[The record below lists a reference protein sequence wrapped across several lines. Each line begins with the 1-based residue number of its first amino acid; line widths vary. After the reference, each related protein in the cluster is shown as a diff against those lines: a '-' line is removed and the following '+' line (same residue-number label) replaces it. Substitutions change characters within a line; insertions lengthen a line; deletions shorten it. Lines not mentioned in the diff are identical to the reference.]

1 MKKHKLTL
9 LIITMLVFL
18 LCSCSQN
25 SPVLPSDMALSG
37 TWEDLFKGLWTGL
50 SDNYVFWDLDD
61 ANGEWDKVYEEFIP
75 KFRELGNINTSDRE
89 ATKKG
94 TILLFDSV
102 KNLSDGHFTMDAFGS
117 SFSPSDYRILKKEH
131 PELSDQKVLE
141 IIYDYYEKFVG
152 KYRLPDDMLYE
163 DSKSIMENTFSIP
176 LTTTLKKTDDFIDN
190 YGDLYFNWRE
200 SSEEG
205 EPMTCNALNPKIQL
219 RTPPYGEAIMLY
231 SSSHE
236 FGSVTTY
243 DGEILDFTSADAY
256 DDLEGSFPGEAI
268 YSYGPYYPVSDLSWK
283 DEDEDKKQNLDSLF
297 SDWTLCLVLS
307 VNPEYDQT
315 DKSFRKGVNL
325 KMLALCGITKE
336 TDGSAMVDY
345 TANTVYFIS
354 SGFNFL
360 PLKDQAEMN
369 QFLMDFHKFKMNE
382 NAAGMILD
390 MRGNSGG
397 YNADREILFGDMFR
411 EPHLIGYQKNKTG
424 AGRLDLTQ
432 EFPLYIYPEAD
443 FFGNE
448 FSDIASK
455 PVVVI
460 TNTATASNGEITVL
474 MVNSLPNGGQ
484 TGGVTMGANG
494 TLAGDIL
501 THNSGTFSVG
511 NYITSVYTPYG
522 NIRDTNH
529 VSYEGKG
536 LTPDEGYEENFN
548 FDAFFFEGKDSRLG
562 KAFEWIKDHR

>member
-75 KFRELGNINTSDRE
+75 KFRELGSINTSDRE

-131 PELSDQKVLE
+131 PELSDQEVLE
-141 IIYDYYEKFVG
+141 KIYDYYETFDL
-152 KYRLPDDMLYE
+152 LPADMFYE

-176 LTTTLKKTDDFIDN
+176 LTTTLVKTEEFIDK
-190 YGDLYFNWRE
+190 YGSLYFNW
-200 SSEEG
+200 G
-205 EPMTCNALNPKIQL
+205 EFGETMTCNALNPKIQL

-243 DGEILDFTSADAY
+243 DGRILDFTSADAY

-268 YSYGPYYPVSDLSWK
+268 NSYGPYYPISDLSW
-283 DEDEDKKQNLDSLF
+283 EDKEQNLDSLF

-315 DKSFRKGVNL
+315 DKVFRKGVNL
-325 KMLALCGITKE
+325 KMLALSGITKE

-354 SGFNFL
+354 SGFNFY
-360 PLKDQAEMN
+360 PLKDQAEMY

-390 MRGNSGG
+390 MRGNRGG

-484 TGGVTMGANG
+484 TGGVTIGANG

-501 THNSGTFSVG
+501 TLNSGTFSVG

-536 LTPDEGYEENFN
+536 LTPDKGYEENFN
-548 FDAFFFEGKDSRLG
+548 FDDFFEGTDSRLG

>member
-25 SPVLPSDMALSG
+25 SPVLPSDMAMSG

-75 KFRELGNINTSDRE
+75 KFRELGSINTSDRE

-94 TILLFDSV
+94 AILLFDSV

-141 IIYDYYEKFVG
+141 IIYDYYEKFDW
-152 KYRLPDDMLYE
+152 LPDDMLYE

-176 LTTTLKKTDDFIDN
+176 LTTTLEKTAAFIN
-190 YGDLYFNWRE
+190 KYGSLYFNWRE
-200 SSEEG
+200 SSG
-205 EPMTCNALNPKIQL
+205 GTMTCNALNPKIQL

-243 DGEILDFTSADAY
+243 DGEILDFTSTEAFDNY
-256 DDLEGSFPGEAI
+256 EVSFPGEAI
-268 YSYGPYYPVSDLSWK
+268 GPYYPVSDLSW
-283 DEDEDKKQNLDSLF
+283 EDKEQNLDSLF

-315 DKSFRKGVNL
+315 DNVYRKGVNL
-325 KMLALCGITKE
+325 KMLALSGITKE

-360 PLKDQAEMN
+360 PLKDQAEMK

-484 TGGVTMGANG
+484 TGGVTIGANG
-494 TLAGDIL
+494 TLDGNIL
-501 THNSGTFSVG
+501 TYNSGKFSVG

-536 LTPDEGYEENFN
+536 LTPDKGYEEDFN
-548 FDAFFFEGKDSRLG
+548 LDAFFDGKDPRLS
-562 KAFEWIKDHR
+562 KAFEWIKDHT

>member
-1 MKKHKLTL
+1 MKKHKLSL

-75 KFRELGNINTSDRE
+75 KFRELGSINTSNR
-89 ATKKG
+89 KKG

-102 KNLSDGHFTMDAFGS
+102 KNLSDGHFTMNAFGS
-117 SFSPSDYRILKKEH
+117 SFSPSEYRILKKEH

-141 IIYDYYEKFVG
+141 ILYDYYEKFDW
-152 KYRLPDDMLYE
+152 LPADMLYE

-205 EPMTCNALNPKIQL
+205 EPMTCNALNPKIQR

-243 DGEILDFTSADAY
+243 DGSIQDCTSDYAFDNPPA
-256 DDLEGSFPGEAI
+256 GSFQ
-268 YSYGPYYPVSDLSWK
+268 GPYYPVSDLSL
-283 DEDEDKKQNLDSLF
+283 EDTEQYWEGKEQKLDSLF

-325 KMLALCGITKE
+325 KMLALSGITKEE

-354 SGFNFL
+354 SGFNFF
-360 PLKDQAEMN
+360 PLKDQAEMY

-390 MRGNSGG
+390 MRGNRGG

-448 FSDIASK
+448 FSNIASK

-460 TNTATASNGEITVL
+460 TNTATFSNGEITVL

-501 THNSGTFSVG
+501 TLNSGTFSVG

-536 LTPDEGYEENFN
+536 LTPDKGYEENFN
-548 FDAFFFEGKDSRLG
+548 FDAFFAGTDSRLG
-562 KAFEWIKDHR
+562 KAFEWIKDHS

>member
-1 MKKHKLTL
+1 MKNHKLTL

-75 KFRELGNINTSDRE
+75 KFRELGSIDTSDRE

-102 KNLSDGHFTMDAFGS
+102 KNLSDGHFTMNAFGS

-131 PELSDQKVLE
+131 PELSDQEVLE
-141 IIYDYYEKFVG
+141 KIYDYYETFDL
-152 KYRLPDDMLYE
+152 LPADMLYE
-163 DSKSIMENTFSIP
+163 DSKSIMEYTFSIP
-176 LTTTLKKTDDFIDN
+176 LTTTLTTDLVKTEAFIN
-190 YGDLYFNWRE
+190 KYGNLYFNWSGE
-200 SSEEG
+200 SG
-205 EPMTCNALNPKIQL
+205 GTMTCNAVNPNIQR

-243 DGEILDFTSADAY
+243 DGRFLDCTSDDAF
-256 DDLEGSFPGEAI
+256 DNPPAGSFQ
-268 YSYGPYYPVSDLSWK
+268 GPYYPVSDLSL
-283 DEDEDKKQNLDSLF
+283 EDTEQYWEGKEQKLDSLF

-325 KMLALCGITKE
+325 KMLALSGITKE

-354 SGFNFL
+354 SGFNFF
-360 PLKDQAEMN
+360 PLKDQAEMY

-460 TNTATASNGEITVL
+460 TNTATVSNGEITVL

-494 TLAGDIL
+494 TLNGDIL
-501 THNSGTFSVG
+501 SLNSGTFSVG

-536 LTPDEGYEENFN
+536 LTPDKGYEENFN
-548 FDAFFFEGKDSRLG
+548 KVDFFAGTDSRLG

>member
-25 SPVLPSDMALSG
+25 SPVLPSDMAQSG

-75 KFRELGNINTSDRE
+75 KFRELGNIDTSDRE

-131 PELSDQKVLE
+131 PELSDQEVLE
-141 IIYDYYEKFVG
+141 KIYDYYEKFDL
-152 KYRLPDDMLYE
+152 LPADMVYE

-176 LTTTLKKTDDFIDN
+176 LTTTLEKTAAFIN
-190 YGDLYFNWRE
+190 KYGSLYFNWRE

-205 EPMTCNALNPKIQL
+205 GPMTCNALNPNIQL

-231 SSSHE
+231 SSSHKY
-236 FGSVTTY
+236 GSVTTY
-243 DGEILDFTSADAY
+243 DGKILDFTSTEAFDNY
-256 DDLEGSFPGEAI
+256 EVSFPGEAI
-268 YSYGPYYPVSDLSWK
+268 GPYYPVSDLSW
-283 DEDEDKKQNLDSLF
+283 EDKEQKLDNIF

-307 VNPEYDQT
+307 ATPEYDQT
-315 DKSFRKGVNL
+315 DKVFRKGVNL
-325 KMLALCGITKE
+325 KMLALSGITKE

-360 PLKDQAEMN
+360 PLKDQAEMK

-494 TLAGDIL
+494 TLDGNIL
-501 THNSGTFSVG
+501 TYNSGKFSVG

-536 LTPDEGYEENFN
+536 LTPDKGYEEDFN
-548 FDAFFFEGKDSRLG
+548 LDAFRAGTDSRLG

>member
-25 SPVLPSDMALSG
+25 SPVLPSDMAQSG

-75 KFRELGNINTSDRE
+75 KFRELGSIDTSDRE

-102 KNLSDGHFTMDAFGS
+102 KNLSDGHFRMDAFGS

-131 PELSDQKVLE
+131 PELSDQEVLE

-152 KYRLPDDMLYE
+152 KNRLPDDMLNE

-176 LTTTLKKTDDFIDN
+176 LTTTLEKTAAFIN
-190 YGDLYFNWRE
+190 KYGSLYFNWRE
-200 SSEEG
+200 SSG
-205 EPMTCNALNPKIQL
+205 GTMTCNALNPKIQL

-231 SSSHE
+231 SSSHKY
-236 FGSVTTY
+236 GSVTTY
-243 DGEILDFTSADAY
+243 DGKILDFTSTEAFDNY
-256 DDLEGSFPGEAI
+256 EVSFPGEAI
-268 YSYGPYYPVSDLSWK
+268 GPYYPVSDLSWEGNEQK
-283 DEDEDKKQNLDSLF
+283 LDSLF

-315 DKSFRKGVNL
+315 DKVFRKGVNL
-325 KMLALCGITKE
+325 KMLALSGITKE
-336 TDGSAMVDY
+336 TDGRAMVDY

-360 PLKDQAEMN
+360 PLKDQAEMY

-455 PVVVI
+455 PVVAI

-484 TGGVTMGANG
+484 TGGVTIGANG
-494 TLAGDIL
+494 TLDGNIL
-501 THNSGTFSVG
+501 TYNSGKFSVG

-536 LTPDEGYEENFN
+536 LTPDKGYEETFN
-548 FDAFFFEGKDSRLG
+548 LDDFFAGTDSRLG

>member
-18 LCSCSQN
+18 LCSCSQY

-75 KFRELGNINTSDRE
+75 KFRELGSINTSNR
-89 ATKKG
+89 KKG

-102 KNLSDGHFTMDAFGS
+102 KNLSDGHFTMNAFGS
-117 SFSPSDYRILKKEH
+117 SFSPSEYRILKKEH
-131 PELSDQKVLE
+131 PELSDQDVLE
-141 IIYDYYEKFVG
+141 KIYDYIPKFD
-152 KYRLPDDMLYE
+152 LFPADMLYE

-176 LTTTLKKTDDFIDN
+176 LTTTLTTTLVKTEEFIN
-190 YGDLYFNWRE
+190 KYGNLYFNWSGE
-200 SSEEG
+200 SG
-205 EPMTCNALNPKIQL
+205 GTMTCNAVNPNIQR
-219 RTPPYGEAIMLY
+219 RTPPYGEAIILY
-231 SSSHE
+231 SSSHK

-243 DGEILDFTSADAY
+243 DGRILDFTSAEEAEEAY
-256 DDLEGSFPGEAI
+256 KNPPEDSFL
-268 YSYGPYYPVSDLSWK
+268 GPYYPVSDLSWK
-283 DEDEDKKQNLDSLF
+283 DEDEDKEQKLDSLF
-297 SDWTLCLVLS
+297 SDWTLCLVLIVS
-307 VNPEYDQT
+307 PEYDQT
-315 DKSFRKGVNL
+315 DKVYRYKKGVNL
-325 KMLALCGITKE
+325 KMLALSGITKEE

-345 TANTVYFIS
+345 TANTVYFLS
-354 SGFNFL
+354 SGFNFF
-360 PLKDQAEMN
+360 PLKDQAEMK

-460 TNTATASNGEITVL
+460 TNTATVSNGEITVL

-548 FDAFFFEGKDSRLG
+548 FDAFFAGTDSRLG
-562 KAFEWIKDHR
+562 KAFEWIKEHS

>member
-18 LCSCSQN
+18 LCSCSQY

-75 KFRELGNINTSDRE
+75 KFRELGSIDTSDRDT
-89 ATKKG
+89 TKKG

-102 KNLSDGHFTMDAFGS
+102 KNLSDGHFTMNAFGS

-131 PELSDQKVLE
+131 PELSDQDVLE
-141 IIYDYYEKFVG
+141 KIYDYETLYW
-152 KYRLPDDMLYE
+152 LPDDMLYE

-176 LTTTLKKTDDFIDN
+176 LTTALVKTEEFIDK

-200 SSEEG
+200 FG
-205 EPMTCNALNPKIQL
+205 ETMTCNAVNPKIQS

-243 DGEILDFTSADAY
+243 DGRFLDCTSDDAF
-256 DDLEGSFPGEAI
+256 DNPPAGSFQ
-268 YSYGPYYPVSDLSWK
+268 GPYYPVSDLSL
-283 DEDEDKKQNLDSLF
+283 EDTEQYWEGKEQKLDSLF
-297 SDWTLCLVLS
+297 SDWTLCLVLT
-307 VNPEYDQT
+307 VNPEYDRT
-315 DKSFRKGVNL
+315 DKVFRKGVNL

-336 TDGSAMVDY
+336 EPDENAMVDY

-354 SGFNFL
+354 SGFNFF
-360 PLKDQAEMN
+360 PLKDQAEMY

-397 YNADREILFGDMFR
+397 YNVDREILFGDMFR

-455 PVVVI
+455 PVVAI
-460 TNTATASNGEITVL
+460 TNTATVSNGEITVL
-474 MVNSLPNGGQ
+474 MVNSLQNGGQ
-484 TGGVTMGANG
+484 TGGVTIGANG

-536 LTPDEGYEENFN
+536 LTPDEGYEEDFN
-548 FDAFFFEGKDSRLG
+548 KDDFFEGKDSRLG

>member
-1 MKKHKLTL
+1 
-9 LIITMLVFL
+9 MLVFL

-25 SPVLPSDMALSG
+25 SPVLPSDMAMSG

-75 KFRELGNINTSDRE
+75 KFRELGSINTSDSE
-89 ATKKG
+89 TKKKG
-94 TILLFDSV
+94 IILLFDSV
-102 KNLSDGHFTMDAFGS
+102 KNLSDGHFNMDAFGY

-131 PELSDQKVLE
+131 PELSDQEVLE
-141 IIYDYYEKFVG
+141 KIYNFEKF
-152 KYRLPDDMLYE
+152 YFLPDDMLFE
-163 DSKSIMENTFSIP
+163 DSKSIMEYTFSIP
-176 LTTTLKKTDDFIDN
+176 LTTTLVKTDDFIAK
-190 YGDLYFNWRE
+190 YGSLYFKWDE
-200 SSEEG
+200 SG
-205 EPMTCNALNPKIQL
+205 KCNALNPKIQL
-219 RTPPYGEAIMLY
+219 RTPAYGETIILY
-231 SSSHE
+231 SSSYE
-236 FGSVTTY
+236 FGSVTTS
-243 DGEILDFTSADAY
+243 DGSIQNCTSDDAFNNPP
-256 DDLEGSFPGEAI
+256 EGSFP
-268 YSYGPYYPVSDLSWK
+268 GPYYPVSDLYWK
-283 DEDEDKKQNLDSLF
+283 DEDEDKKQKLDNIF

-307 VNPEYDQT
+307 VTPELSDQT
-315 DKSFRKGVNL
+315 NNVYRKGVNL
-325 KMLALCGITKE
+325 KMLALSGITKE
-336 TDGSAMVDY
+336 TVGSDIMLDY

-360 PLKDQAEMN
+360 PLKDQAEMK

-390 MRGNSGG
+390 MRGNGGG

-443 FFGNE
+443 FYGNE

-460 TNTATASNGEITVL
+460 TNTATASNGEITVF
-474 MVNSLPNGGQ
+474 MVKSLPNGGQ
-484 TGGVTMGANG
+484 TGGVTIGANG

-501 THNSGTFSVG
+501 TYNSGKFSVG
-511 NYITSVYTPYG
+511 KYITSVYTPYG

-536 LTPDEGYEENFN
+536 LTPDKGYEENFN
-548 FDAFFFEGKDSRLG
+548 SAAFSEGKDSRLG
-562 KAFEWIKDHR
+562 KAFEWIKDHS

>member
-75 KFRELGNINTSDRE
+75 KFRELGSIDTSDRE

-102 KNLSDGHFTMDAFGS
+102 KNLSDGHFTMNAFGS

-131 PELSDQKVLE
+131 PELSDQEVLE
-141 IIYDYYEKFVG
+141 KIYDYYETFDL
-152 KYRLPDDMLYE
+152 LPADMFYE

-176 LTTTLKKTDDFIDN
+176 LTTTLVKTEEFIDK
-190 YGDLYFNWRE
+190 YGSLYFNWGGE
-200 SSEEG
+200 SG
-205 EPMTCNALNPKIQL
+205 GTMTCNAVNPNIQL

-243 DGEILDFTSADAY
+243 DGRFLDCTSDDAF
-256 DDLEGSFPGEAI
+256 DNPPAGSFQ
-268 YSYGPYYPVSDLSWK
+268 GPYYPVSDLSL
-283 DEDEDKKQNLDSLF
+283 EDTEQYWEGKEQKLDSLF

-307 VNPEYDQT
+307 VNPEYDRT
-315 DKSFRKGVNL
+315 DKVFRKGVNL

-354 SGFNFL
+354 SGFNFF
-360 PLKDQAEMN
+360 PLKDQAEMK

-460 TNTATASNGEITVL
+460 TNTATVSNGEITVL

-536 LTPDEGYEENFN
+536 LTPDKGYEEKFN
-548 FDAFFFEGKDSRLG
+548 FDAFFDGNDSRLG
-562 KAFEWIKDHR
+562 KAFEWIKDHS

>member
-75 KFRELGNINTSDRE
+75 KFRELGNIDTSDRE

-102 KNLSDGHFTMDAFGS
+102 KNLSDGHFNMDAFGY

-131 PELSDQKVLE
+131 PELSDQEVLE
-141 IIYDYYEKFVG
+141 ILYDYYVNLDEF
-152 KYRLPDDMLYE
+152 PADMFSE
-163 DSKSIMENTFSIP
+163 NSKSIMENTFSIP
-176 LTTTLKKTDDFIDN
+176 LTTDLEKTDDFIN
-190 YGDLYFNWRE
+190 EYGSLYFNWRE
-200 SSEEG
+200 FG
-205 EPMTCNALNPKIQL
+205 ETMTCNALNPKIQL

-243 DGEILDFTSADAY
+243 DGRIQDCTSDDAF
-256 DDLEGSFPGEAI
+256 DNPPEDSFP
-268 YSYGPYYPVSDLSWK
+268 GPYYPVSDLSWG
-283 DEDEDKKQNLDSLF
+283 DKEQKLDSLF
-297 SDWTLCLVLS
+297 SDWTLCLVLIVS
-307 VNPEYDQT
+307 PEYDQT
-315 DKSFRKGVNL
+315 DKVYRYKKSVNP

-336 TDGSAMVDY
+336 TDGNAMVDY

-360 PLKDQAEMN
+360 PLKDQAEMK

-460 TNTATASNGEITVL
+460 TNTATASNGEITVF
-474 MVNSLPNGGQ
+474 MVKSLPNGGQ
-484 TGGVTMGANG
+484 TGGVTIGANG

-501 THNSGTFSVG
+501 TFNSGIFSVG

-536 LTPDEGYEENFN
+536 LTPDKGYEEDFN
-548 FDAFFFEGKDSRLG
+548 LDAFFDGKDPRLS

>member
-75 KFRELGNINTSDRE
+75 KFRELGSIDTSDRE

-102 KNLSDGHFTMDAFGS
+102 KNLSDGHFTMNAFGS

-131 PELSDQKVLE
+131 PELSDQEVLE
-141 IIYDYYEKFVG
+141 KIYDYYETFDL
-152 KYRLPDDMLYE
+152 LPADMLYE

-176 LTTTLKKTDDFIDN
+176 LTTALVKTEEFLDK
-190 YGDLYFNWRE
+190 YGSLYFNWRE
-200 SSEEG
+200 SG
-205 EPMTCNALNPKIQL
+205 ETMTCNALNPKIQL

-243 DGEILDFTSADAY
+243 DGRFLDCTSDDAL
-256 DDLEGSFPGEAI
+256 DNPPAGSFQ
-268 YSYGPYYPVSDLSWK
+268 GPYYPVSDLSL
-283 DEDEDKKQNLDSLF
+283 EDTEQYWEGKEQKLDSLF

-307 VNPEYDQT
+307 VNPEYDRT
-315 DKSFRKGVNL
+315 DKVFRKGVNL

-336 TDGSAMVDY
+336 EPDENAMVDY

-354 SGFNFL
+354 SGFNFF
-360 PLKDQAEMN
+360 PLKDQAEMK

-455 PVVVI
+455 PVVAI
-460 TNTATASNGEITVL
+460 TNTATVSNGEITVL

-536 LTPDEGYEENFN
+536 LTPDEGYEEDFN
-548 FDAFFFEGKDSRLG
+548 KDDFFEGKDSRLG

>member
-18 LCSCSQN
+18 LCSCSQY

-75 KFRELGNINTSDRE
+75 KFRELGSINTSNR
-89 ATKKG
+89 KKG

-102 KNLSDGHFTMDAFGS
+102 KNLSDGHFTMNAFGS
-117 SFSPSDYRILKKEH
+117 SFSPSEYRILKKEH
-131 PELSDQKVLE
+131 PELSDQDVLE
-141 IIYDYYEKFVG
+141 KIYDYIPKFD
-152 KYRLPDDMLYE
+152 LFPADMLYE

-176 LTTTLKKTDDFIDN
+176 LTTTLTTTLVKTEEFIN
-190 YGDLYFNWRE
+190 KYGNLYFNWSGE
-200 SSEEG
+200 SG
-205 EPMTCNALNPKIQL
+205 GTMTCNAVNPNIQR
-219 RTPPYGEAIMLY
+219 RTPPYGEAIILY
-231 SSSHE
+231 SSSHK

-243 DGEILDFTSADAY
+243 DGRILDFTSAEEAEEAY
-256 DDLEGSFPGEAI
+256 KNPPEDSFL
-268 YSYGPYYPVSDLSWK
+268 GPYYPVSDLSWK
-283 DEDEDKKQNLDSLF
+283 DEDEDKEQKLDSLF
-297 SDWTLCLVLS
+297 SDWTLCLVLIVS
-307 VNPEYDQT
+307 PEYDQT
-315 DKSFRKGVNL
+315 DKVYRYKKGVNL
-325 KMLALCGITKE
+325 KMLALSGITKEE

-354 SGFNFL
+354 SGFNFF
-360 PLKDQAEMN
+360 PLKDQAEMK

-460 TNTATASNGEITVL
+460 TNTATVSNGEITVL

-536 LTPDEGYEENFN
+536 LTPDEGYEEDFN
-548 FDAFFFEGKDSRLG
+548 RDDFFEGKDSRLG
-562 KAFEWIKDHR
+562 KAFKWIKYHR

>member
-75 KFRELGNINTSDRE
+75 KFRELGSINTSNR
-89 ATKKG
+89 KKG

-131 PELSDQKVLE
+131 PELSDQEVLE
-141 IIYDYYEKFVG
+141 KIYDYYETFDL
-152 KYRLPDDMLYE
+152 LPADMFYE

-176 LTTTLKKTDDFIDN
+176 LTTTLEKTAAFIN
-190 YGDLYFNWRE
+190 KYGSLYFNWRE
-200 SSEEG
+200 SSG
-205 EPMTCNALNPKIQL
+205 GTMTCNALNPKIQL

-231 SSSHE
+231 SYSHE

-243 DGEILDFTSADAY
+243 DGRILDFTSAEAY
-256 DDLEGSFPGEAI
+256 DNPEVSFPGEAI
-268 YSYGPYYPVSDLSWK
+268 NSYGPYYPISDLSW
-283 DEDEDKKQNLDSLF
+283 EDKEQNLDSLF

-315 DKSFRKGVNL
+315 DKVFRKGVNL
-325 KMLALCGITKE
+325 KMLALSGITKE

-360 PLKDQAEMN
+360 PLKDQAEMK

-390 MRGNSGG
+390 MRGNGGG

-484 TGGVTMGANG
+484 TGGVTIGANG

-501 THNSGTFSVG
+501 TYNSGKFSVG
-511 NYITSVYTPYG
+511 KYITSVYTPYG

-536 LTPDEGYEENFN
+536 LTPDKGYEENFN
-548 FDAFFFEGKDSRLG
+548 FDDFFDEGKDSRLG

>member
-25 SPVLPSDMALSG
+25 SPVLPSDMAQSG

-131 PELSDQKVLE
+131 PELSDQEVLE
-141 IIYDYYEKFVG
+141 KIYDYYEKFDL
-152 KYRLPDDMLYE
+152 LPADMVYE

-176 LTTTLKKTDDFIDN
+176 LTTALEKTAAFIN
-190 YGDLYFNWRE
+190 EYGSLYFNWRE
-200 SSEEG
+200 SSG
-205 EPMTCNALNPKIQL
+205 GTMTCNALNPKIQL

-243 DGEILDFTSADAY
+243 DGTILHCTSAEAY
-256 DDLEGSFPGEAI
+256 NNPEVSFPGEAI
-268 YSYGPYYPVSDLSWK
+268 YSKGPYHPVSDLSW
-283 DEDEDKKQNLDSLF
+283 EDKEQKLDSLF

-315 DKSFRKGVNL
+315 DKVFRKGVNL
-325 KMLALCGITKE
+325 KMLALSGITKE
-336 TDGSAMVDY
+336 ETDGNAKVDY

-360 PLKDQAEMN
+360 PLKDQAEMK

-484 TGGVTMGANG
+484 TGGVTIGANG
-494 TLAGDIL
+494 TLDGNIL
-501 THNSGTFSVG
+501 TFNSGRFSVG

-536 LTPDEGYEENFN
+536 LTPDKGYEENFN
-548 FDAFFFEGKDSRLG
+548 LDAFFEGTDSRLG

>member
-1 MKKHKLTL
+1 
-9 LIITMLVFL
+9 
-18 LCSCSQN
+18 
-25 SPVLPSDMALSG
+25 
-37 TWEDLFKGLWTGL
+37 
-50 SDNYVFWDLDD
+50 
-61 ANGEWDKVYEEFIP
+61 
-75 KFRELGNINTSDRE
+75 
-89 ATKKG
+89 
-94 TILLFDSV
+94 
-102 KNLSDGHFTMDAFGS
+102 
-117 SFSPSDYRILKKEH
+117 
-131 PELSDQKVLE
+131 
-141 IIYDYYEKFVG
+141 
-152 KYRLPDDMLYE
+152 
-163 DSKSIMENTFSIP
+163 MENTFSIP

-236 FGSVTTY
+236 FGSVTTS
-243 DGEILDFTSADAY
+243 DGSIQNCTSDDAFNNPP
-256 DDLEGSFPGEAI
+256 EGSFP
-268 YSYGPYYPVSDLSWK
+268 GPYYPVSDLSWE
-283 DEDEDKKQNLDSLF
+283 DEDEDKEQNLDNIF

-307 VNPEYDQT
+307 VSPEYDQT
-315 DKSFRKGVNL
+315 GYKKGVNL
-325 KMLALCGITKE
+325 KMLALSGITKE

-354 SGFNFL
+354 SGFNFF
-360 PLKDQAEMN
+360 PLKDQAEMK

-460 TNTATASNGEITVL
+460 TNTATVSNGEITVL

-484 TGGVTMGANG
+484 TGGVTIGANG
-494 TLAGDIL
+494 TLDGNIL
-501 THNSGTFSVG
+501 TYNSGKFSVG
-511 NYITSVYTPYG
+511 KYITSVYTPYG

-536 LTPDEGYEENFN
+536 LTPDKGYEEIFN
-548 FDAFFFEGKDSRLG
+548 LDDFLAGTDSRLG

>member
-75 KFRELGNINTSDRE
+75 KFRELGSINTSDRE
-89 ATKKG
+89 ARKKG

-102 KNLSDGHFTMDAFGS
+102 KNLSDGHFTMNAFGS

-131 PELSDQKVLE
+131 PELSDQEVLE
-141 IIYDYYEKFVG
+141 KIYDYYETFDL
-152 KYRLPDDMLYE
+152 LPADMLYE

-176 LTTTLKKTDDFIDN
+176 LTTALVKTEEFLDK
-190 YGDLYFNWRE
+190 YGSLYFNWRE
-200 SSEEG
+200 SG
-205 EPMTCNALNPKIQL
+205 ETMTCNAVNPNIQR

-243 DGEILDFTSADAY
+243 DGKILDCTSAEAY
-256 DDLEGSFPGEAI
+256 NDPEVSFPGEAI
-268 YSYGPYYPVSDLSWK
+268 YSRGPYHPVSDLSW
-283 DEDEDKKQNLDSLF
+283 EDKKQNLDSLF
-297 SDWTLCLVLS
+297 SDWTLCLVLT

-325 KMLALCGITKE
+325 KMLALSGITKE

-354 SGFNFL
+354 SGFNFF
-360 PLKDQAEMN
+360 PLKDQAEMK

-448 FSDIASK
+448 LSDIASK
-455 PVVVI
+455 PVVAI
-460 TNTATASNGEITVL
+460 TNTATVSNGEITVL

-548 FDAFFFEGKDSRLG
+548 FDAFFAGTDSRLG

>member
-75 KFRELGNINTSDRE
+75 KFRELGSIDSESRRE
-89 ATKKG
+89 G

-131 PELSDQKVLE
+131 PELSDQEVLE
-141 IIYDYYEKFVG
+141 IIYDYYEKFFW
-152 KYRLPDDMLYE
+152 LPDDMLYE

-176 LTTTLKKTDDFIDN
+176 LTTTLVKTEDYIDE
-190 YGDLYFNWRE
+190 YDSLYFKW
-200 SSEEG
+200 SGSG
-205 EPMTCNALNPKIQL
+205 TTMTCNALNPNIQL

-243 DGEILDFTSADAY
+243 DGSIQNCTSDDAF
-256 DDLEGSFPGEAI
+256 DNPPAGSFP
-268 YSYGPYYPVSDLSWK
+268 GPYYPVSDLSL
-283 DEDEDKKQNLDSLF
+283 EDKEQYWEGKEQKLDDIF

-315 DKSFRKGVNL
+315 DKVFRKGVNL

-354 SGFNFL
+354 SGFNFF
-360 PLKDQAEMN
+360 PLKDQAEMY

-494 TLAGDIL
+494 TLDGNIL
-501 THNSGTFSVG
+501 TYNSGKFSVG
-511 NYITSVYTPYG
+511 KYITSVYTPYG

-536 LTPDEGYEENFN
+536 LTPDKGYEENFN
-548 FDAFFFEGKDSRLG
+548 LDDFFAGTDSRLG
-562 KAFEWIKDHR
+562 KAFEWIKDHS

>member
-75 KFRELGNINTSDRE
+75 KFRELGSIDTSDRE

-102 KNLSDGHFTMDAFGS
+102 KNLSDGHFTMNAFGS

-131 PELSDQKVLE
+131 PELSDQEVLE
-141 IIYDYYEKFVG
+141 KIYDYYEKFDL
-152 KYRLPDDMLYE
+152 LPADMVYE

-176 LTTTLKKTDDFIDN
+176 LTTTLVKTDDFIAK
-190 YGDLYFNWRE
+190 YGSLYFKWDE
-200 SSEEG
+200 SG
-205 EPMTCNALNPKIQL
+205 KCNALNPKIQL

-231 SSSHE
+231 SSSHK

-243 DGEILDFTSADAY
+243 DGRILDCTSAEAY
-256 DDLEGSFPGEAI
+256 NNPEVSFPGEAI
-268 YSYGPYYPVSDLSWK
+268 NSYGPYYPISDLSW
-283 DEDEDKKQNLDSLF
+283 EDKEQNLDNLF

-315 DKSFRKGVNL
+315 DKVFRKGVNL
-325 KMLALCGITKE
+325 KMLALSGITKE
-336 TDGSAMVDY
+336 TDGSAMVNY

-354 SGFNFL
+354 SGFNFY
-360 PLKDQAEMN
+360 PLKDQAEMY

-460 TNTATASNGEITVL
+460 TNTATVSNGEITVL

-494 TLAGDIL
+494 TLDGNIL
-501 THNSGTFSVG
+501 THNSGIFSVG

-536 LTPDEGYEENFN
+536 LTPDKGYEENFN
-548 FDAFFFEGKDSRLG
+548 FDDFFEGTDSRLG
-562 KAFEWIKDHR
+562 KAFKWIKDHR

>member
-18 LCSCSQN
+18 LCSCSQY

-75 KFRELGNINTSDRE
+75 KFRELGSINTSNR
-89 ATKKG
+89 KKG
-94 TILLFDSV
+94 TFLLFDSV
-102 KNLSDGHFTMDAFGS
+102 KNLSDGHFTMNAFGS

-131 PELSDQKVLE
+131 PNLSDQEVFE
-141 IIYDYYEKFVG
+141 IIYDYYVNLDESVLDEF
-152 KYRLPDDMLYE
+152 PADMFYE
-163 DSKSIMENTFSIP
+163 DSKSIMEYTFSIP
-176 LTTTLKKTDDFIDN
+176 LTTTLVKAEDYITEYDP
-190 YGDLYFNWRE
+190 LYFNWRE
-200 SSEEG
+200 SDEEEG
-205 EPMTCNALNPKIQL
+205 KIICDTLNPNIQL

-243 DGEILDFTSADAY
+243 DGEILDFTSADVEAY
-256 DDLEGSFPGEAI
+256 KHPEVSFPGKAI

-283 DEDEDKKQNLDSLF
+283 GKEQNLDDIF

-315 DKSFRKGVNL
+315 NKDFRRGVNP

-354 SGFNFL
+354 SGFNFF
-360 PLKDQAEMN
+360 PLKDQAEMY

-390 MRGNSGG
+390 MRGNRGG

-460 TNTATASNGEITVL
+460 TNTATVSNGEITVL

-536 LTPDEGYEENFN
+536 LTPDEGYEIK
-548 FDAFFFEGKDSRLG
+548 FDKTAFEGGTDERL
-562 KAFEWIKDHR
+562 KTAFQWIKGHR

>member
-75 KFRELGNINTSDRE
+75 KFRELGSIDSESRRE
-89 ATKKG
+89 G

-102 KNLSDGHFTMDAFGS
+102 KNLSDGHFTMNAFGS

-131 PELSDQKVLE
+131 PELSDQEVLE
-141 IIYDYYEKFVG
+141 KIYNYYDKF
-152 KYRLPDDMLYE
+152 YFLPDDMLYE
-163 DSKSIMENTFSIP
+163 DSKSIMEYTFSIP
-176 LTTTLKKTDDFIDN
+176 LTTTLTTTLVNTEEFNNK
-190 YGDLYFNWRE
+190 YGKLYFNWRVD
-200 SSEEG
+200 SEG
-205 EPMTCNALNPKIQL
+205 TMTCNAVNPKIQL

-231 SSSHE
+231 SSSHK

-243 DGEILDFTSADAY
+243 DGSIQDCTSDYAFDNPPA
-256 DDLEGSFPGEAI
+256 GSFQ
-268 YSYGPYYPVSDLSWK
+268 GPYYPVSDLSL
-283 DEDEDKKQNLDSLF
+283 EDKAQYWEGKEQKLASLF

-307 VNPEYDQT
+307 VNPEYDRT
-315 DKSFRKGVNL
+315 DKVFRKGVNL

-336 TDGSAMVDY
+336 EPDENAMVDY

-354 SGFNFL
+354 SGFNFF
-360 PLKDQAEMN
+360 PLKDQAEMY

-397 YNADREILFGDMFR
+397 YNVDREILFGDMFR

-455 PVVVI
+455 PVVAI
-460 TNTATASNGEITVL
+460 TNTATVSNGEITVL

-536 LTPDEGYEENFN
+536 LTPDKGYEENFN
-548 FDAFFFEGKDSRLG
+548 FDAFFAGTDSRLG

>member
-25 SPVLPSDMALSG
+25 SPVLPSDMAMSG

-75 KFRELGNINTSDRE
+75 KFRELGSIDTSDRE

-102 KNLSDGHFTMDAFGS
+102 KNLSDGHFTMNAFGS

-131 PELSDQKVLE
+131 PELSDQEVLE
-141 IIYDYYEKFVG
+141 RIYDYYYNLDLF
-152 KYRLPDDMLYE
+152 PADMLYE

-176 LTTTLKKTDDFIDN
+176 LTTTLVNTEEFNNK
-190 YGDLYFNWRE
+190 YGKLYFNWRE
-200 SSEEG
+200 SEEEG
-205 EPMTCNALNPKIQL
+205 KIIFKCDALNPKIQL

-243 DGEILDFTSADAY
+243 DGSIQDCTSDYAFDNPPA
-256 DDLEGSFPGEAI
+256 GSFQ
-268 YSYGPYYPVSDLSWK
+268 GPYYPVSDLSWK
-283 DEDEDKKQNLDSLF
+283 DEDEDKEQKLDSLF
-297 SDWTLCLVLS
+297 SDWTLCLVLIVS
-307 VNPEYDQT
+307 PEYDQT
-315 DKSFRKGVNL
+315 DKVFRKGVNP
-325 KMLALCGITKE
+325 KMLALCGITKV
-336 TDGSAMVDY
+336 TDGTAMVDY

-354 SGFNFL
+354 SGFNFF
-360 PLKDQAEMN
+360 PLKNQAEMY

-397 YNADREILFGDMFR
+397 YNVDREILFGDMFR

-455 PVVVI
+455 PVVAI
-460 TNTATASNGEITVL
+460 TNTATVSNGEITVL

-494 TLAGDIL
+494 TLNGDIL
-501 THNSGTFSVG
+501 SLNSGTFSVG

-536 LTPDEGYEENFN
+536 LTPDKGYEENFN
-548 FDAFFFEGKDSRLG
+548 KVDFFRGIDSRLG

>member
-18 LCSCSQN
+18 LCSCSQY

-75 KFRELGNINTSDRE
+75 KFRELGNIDTSDRK

-102 KNLSDGHFTMDAFGS
+102 KNLSDGHFTMNAFGS

-131 PELSDQKVLE
+131 PELSDQEVLE
-141 IIYDYYEKFVG
+141 KIYDYYETFDL
-152 KYRLPDDMLYE
+152 LPADMLYE

-176 LTTTLKKTDDFIDN
+176 LTTALVKTEEFLDK
-190 YGDLYFNWRE
+190 YGSLYFNWRE
-200 SSEEG
+200 SG
-205 EPMTCNALNPKIQL
+205 ETMTCNAVNPKIQL

-243 DGEILDFTSADAY
+243 DGKILDCTSAEAY
-256 DDLEGSFPGEAI
+256 NDPEVSFPGEAI
-268 YSYGPYYPVSDLSWK
+268 YSRGPYHPVSDLSW
-283 DEDEDKKQNLDSLF
+283 EDKKQNLDSLF
-297 SDWTLCLVLS
+297 SDWTLCLVLT

-325 KMLALCGITKE
+325 KMLALSGITKEE

-354 SGFNFL
+354 SGFNFF
-360 PLKDQAEMN
+360 PLKDQAEMY

-448 FSDIASK
+448 LSDIASK
-455 PVVVI
+455 PVVAI
-460 TNTATASNGEITVL
+460 TNTATVSNGEITVL

-536 LTPDEGYEENFN
+536 LTPDKGYEENFN
-548 FDAFFFEGKDSRLG
+548 FDAFFAGTDSRLG

>member
-25 SPVLPSDMALSG
+25 SPVLPSDMAQSG

-75 KFRELGNINTSDRE
+75 KFRELGSINTSDRE

-131 PELSDQKVLE
+131 PELSDQEVLE
-141 IIYDYYEKFVG
+141 KIYDYYETFDL
-152 KYRLPDDMLYE
+152 LPADMFYE

-176 LTTTLKKTDDFIDN
+176 LTTTLVKTEEFIDK
-190 YGDLYFNWRE
+190 YGSLYFNW
-200 SSEEG
+200 G
-205 EPMTCNALNPKIQL
+205 EFGETMTCNALNPKIQL

-243 DGEILDFTSADAY
+243 DGRILDFTSAEAY
-256 DDLEGSFPGEAI
+256 DNPEVSFPGEAI
-268 YSYGPYYPVSDLSWK
+268 NSYGPYYPISDLSW
-283 DEDEDKKQNLDSLF
+283 EDKEQNLDNLF

-315 DKSFRKGVNL
+315 DKVFRKGVNL
-325 KMLALCGITKE
+325 KMLALSGITKE

-360 PLKDQAEMN
+360 PLKDQAEMY

-390 MRGNSGG
+390 MRGNRGG

-460 TNTATASNGEITVL
+460 TNTATLSNGEITVL

-494 TLAGDIL
+494 TLDGDIL
-501 THNSGTFSVG
+501 TFNSGRFSVG

-536 LTPDEGYEENFN
+536 LTPDKGYEENFN
-548 FDAFFFEGKDSRLG
+548 FDDFFEGTDSRLG

>member
-75 KFRELGNINTSDRE
+75 KFRELGSINTSDRE

-102 KNLSDGHFTMDAFGS
+102 KNLSDGHFTMNAFGS

-131 PELSDQKVLE
+131 PELSDQDVLE
-141 IIYDYYEKFVG
+141 KIYDYIPKFDL
-152 KYRLPDDMLYE
+152 LPADMLYE

-176 LTTTLKKTDDFIDN
+176 LTTTLVKTEEFIKK
-190 YGDLYFNWRE
+190 YGSLYFNWRKSE
-200 SSEEG
+200 SG
-205 EPMTCNALNPKIQL
+205 ETMTCNALNPKIQL

-243 DGEILDFTSADAY
+243 DGSIQDCTSDYAFDNPPA
-256 DDLEGSFPGEAI
+256 GSFQ
-268 YSYGPYYPVSDLSWK
+268 GPYYPVSDLSL
-283 DEDEDKKQNLDSLF
+283 EDTEQYWEGKEQKLDSLF

-307 VNPEYDQT
+307 VNPEYDRT
-315 DKSFRKGVNL
+315 DKVFRKGVNP

-336 TDGSAMVDY
+336 TDGNAMVDY

-354 SGFNFL
+354 SGFNFF
-360 PLKDQAEMN
+360 PLKDQAEMY

-460 TNTATASNGEITVL
+460 TNTATVSNGEITVL

-484 TGGVTMGANG
+484 TGGVTIGANG

-501 THNSGTFSVG
+501 SYNSGKFSVG
-511 NYITSVYTPYG
+511 KYITSVYTPYG

-536 LTPDEGYEENFN
+536 LTPDKGYEENFN
-548 FDAFFFEGKDSRLG
+548 FDAFFDGKDSRLG

>member
-25 SPVLPSDMALSG
+25 SPVLPSDMAQSG

-61 ANGEWDKVYEEFIP
+61 ANGEWDKIYEEFIP

-89 ATKKG
+89 STKKG

-131 PELSDQKVLE
+131 PDLSDQKVLE
-141 IIYDYYEKFVG
+141 IIYDYYEKFDW
-152 KYRLPDDMLYE
+152 LPDDMLYE

-176 LTTTLKKTDDFIDN
+176 LTTTLEKTAAFIN
-190 YGDLYFNWRE
+190 KYGSLYFNWRE

-205 EPMTCNALNPKIQL
+205 GPMTCNALNPNIQL

-231 SSSHE
+231 SSSHKY
-236 FGSVTTY
+236 GSVTTY
-243 DGEILDFTSADAY
+243 DGKILDFTSTEAFDNY
-256 DDLEGSFPGEAI
+256 EVSFPGEAI
-268 YSYGPYYPVSDLSWK
+268 GPYYPVSDLSW
-283 DEDEDKKQNLDSLF
+283 EDKEQKLDSLF
-297 SDWTLCLVLS
+297 SDWTLCLVMS

-315 DKSFRKGVNL
+315 DKVFRKGVNM
-325 KMLALCGITKE
+325 KMLALSGITKE

-360 PLKDQAEMN
+360 PLKDQAEMK

-484 TGGVTMGANG
+484 TGGVTIGANG
-494 TLAGDIL
+494 TLDGNIL
-501 THNSGTFSVG
+501 TYNSGKFSVG

-536 LTPDEGYEENFN
+536 LTPDKGYEEDFN
-548 FDAFFFEGKDSRLG
+548 LDAFFDGKDPRLS
-562 KAFEWIKDHR
+562 KAFEWIKDHT

>member
-25 SPVLPSDMALSG
+25 SPVLPSDMAQSG

-75 KFRELGNINTSDRE
+75 KFRELGSIDTSDRE

-131 PELSDQKVLE
+131 PELSDQEVLE
-141 IIYDYYEKFVG
+141 KIYDYYETFDL
-152 KYRLPDDMLYE
+152 LPADMFYE
-163 DSKSIMENTFSIP
+163 DSKSIMESTFSIP
-176 LTTTLKKTDDFIDN
+176 LTTTLVKTEEFIN
-190 YGDLYFNWRE
+190 KYGNLYFNW
-200 SSEEG
+200 SGSG
-205 EPMTCNALNPKIQL
+205 TTMTCNAVNPNIQL

-243 DGEILDFTSADAY
+243 DGRILDFTSAEAY
-256 DDLEGSFPGEAI
+256 DNPEVSFPGEAI
-268 YSYGPYYPVSDLSWK
+268 NSYGPYYPISDLSW
-283 DEDEDKKQNLDSLF
+283 EDKEQNLDNLF

-315 DKSFRKGVNL
+315 DKVFRKGVNL
-325 KMLALCGITKE
+325 KMLALSGITKE

-354 SGFNFL
+354 SGFNFY
-360 PLKDQAEMN
+360 PLKDQAEMY

-390 MRGNSGG
+390 MRGNRGG

-460 TNTATASNGEITVL
+460 TNTATLSNGEITVL

-484 TGGVTMGANG
+484 TGGVTIGANG

-501 THNSGTFSVG
+501 TLNSGTFSVG

-536 LTPDEGYEENFN
+536 LTPDKGYEENFN
-548 FDAFFFEGKDSRLG
+548 FDDFFEGTDSRLG

>member
-75 KFRELGNINTSDRE
+75 KFRELGSINTSDRE

-102 KNLSDGHFTMDAFGS
+102 KNLSDGHFTIDAFGS

-131 PELSDQKVLE
+131 PELSDQEALE
-141 IIYDYYEKFVG
+141 ILYDYYVNFDKF
-152 KYRLPDDMLYE
+152 PADIFYE

-176 LTTTLKKTDDFIDN
+176 LTTTLTTTLVKTEAFIN
-190 YGDLYFNWRE
+190 EYGDLYFNWSGE
-200 SSEEG
+200 SG
-205 EPMTCNALNPKIQL
+205 GAMTCNALNPKIQR

-243 DGEILDFTSADAY
+243 DGRILDFTSAEAY
-256 DDLEGSFPGEAI
+256 DNPEVSFPGEAI
-268 YSYGPYYPVSDLSWK
+268 NSYGPYYPVSDLSWK
-283 DEDEDKKQNLDSLF
+283 DEDEDKKQNLDNLF

-315 DKSFRKGVNL
+315 DKVFRKGVNL
-325 KMLALCGITKE
+325 KMLALSGITKE

-354 SGFNFL
+354 SGFNFF
-360 PLKDQAEMN
+360 PLKDQAEMY

-390 MRGNSGG
+390 MRGNRGG

-460 TNTATASNGEITVL
+460 TNTATVSNGEITVL

-484 TGGVTMGANG
+484 TGGVTIGANG

-501 THNSGTFSVG
+501 TYNSGKFSVG
-511 NYITSVYTPYG
+511 KYITSVYTPYG
-522 NIRDTNH
+522 NIRDINH

-536 LTPDEGYEENFN
+536 LTPDKGYEENFN
-548 FDAFFFEGKDSRLG
+548 FDAFFAGTDSRLG

>member
-75 KFRELGNINTSDRE
+75 KFRELGSIDTSDRE

-102 KNLSDGHFTMDAFGS
+102 KNLSDGHFTMNAFGS

-131 PELSDQKVLE
+131 PELSDQEVLE
-141 IIYDYYEKFVG
+141 KIYDYYETFDL
-152 KYRLPDDMLYE
+152 LPADMLYE

-176 LTTTLKKTDDFIDN
+176 LTTTLTTTLVKTEAFIN
-190 YGDLYFNWRE
+190 EYGDLYFNWSGE
-200 SSEEG
+200 SG
-205 EPMTCNALNPKIQL
+205 GAMTCNALNPKIQR

-243 DGEILDFTSADAY
+243 DGRILDFTSAEEAEEAY
-256 DDLEGSFPGEAI
+256 KNPPEDSFL
-268 YSYGPYYPVSDLSWK
+268 GPYYPVSDLSWK
-283 DEDEDKKQNLDSLF
+283 DEDEDKEQKLDSLF
-297 SDWTLCLVLS
+297 SDWTLCMVLIVS
-307 VNPEYDQT
+307 PEYDQT
-315 DKSFRKGVNL
+315 NKDFRRGVNP

-354 SGFNFL
+354 SGFNFF
-360 PLKDQAEMN
+360 PLKDQAEMK

-397 YNADREILFGDMFR
+397 YNVDREILFGDMFR

-460 TNTATASNGEITVL
+460 TNTATVSNGEITVL

-536 LTPDEGYEENFN
+536 LTPDKGYEENFN
-548 FDAFFFEGKDSRLG
+548 FDAFFAGTDSRLG
-562 KAFEWIKDHR
+562 KAFEWIKEHS

>member
-75 KFRELGNINTSDRE
+75 KFRELGSINTSNR
-89 ATKKG
+89 KKG

-102 KNLSDGHFTMDAFGS
+102 KNLSDGHFTIDAFGS
-117 SFSPSDYRILKKEH
+117 SFSPSEYRILKKEH
-131 PELSDQKVLE
+131 PELSDQEVLE
-141 IIYDYYEKFVG
+141 ILYDYYVNFDKF
-152 KYRLPDDMLYE
+152 PADMFYE
-163 DSKSIMENTFSIP
+163 DSKSIMEYTFSIP
-176 LTTTLKKTDDFIDN
+176 LTTTLTTTLVKTEEFIN
-190 YGDLYFNWRE
+190 KYGNLYFNWSGE
-200 SSEEG
+200 SG
-205 EPMTCNALNPKIQL
+205 GTMTCNAVNPNIQR
-219 RTPPYGEAIMLY
+219 RTPPYGEAIILY
-231 SSSHE
+231 SSSHK

-243 DGEILDFTSADAY
+243 DGRILDFTSAEEAEEAY
-256 DDLEGSFPGEAI
+256 KNPPEDSFL
-268 YSYGPYYPVSDLSWK
+268 GPYYPVSDLSWK
-283 DEDEDKKQNLDSLF
+283 DEDEDKEQKLDSLF
-297 SDWTLCLVLS
+297 SDWTLCLVLIVS
-307 VNPEYDQT
+307 PEYDQT
-315 DKSFRKGVNL
+315 DKVYRYKKGVNL
-325 KMLALCGITKE
+325 KMLALSGITKEE

-354 SGFNFL
+354 SGFNFF
-360 PLKDQAEMN
+360 PLKDQAEMK

-397 YNADREILFGDMFR
+397 YNVDREILFGDMFR
-411 EPHLIGYQKNKTG
+411 EQHLIGYQKNKTG

-460 TNTATASNGEITVL
+460 TNTATLSNGEITVL

-484 TGGVTMGANG
+484 TGGVTIGANG

-548 FDAFFFEGKDSRLG
+548 FDAFFAGTDSRLG

>member
-75 KFRELGNINTSDRE
+75 KFRELGSINTSDRE

-102 KNLSDGHFTMDAFGS
+102 KNLSDGHFTMNAFGS

-131 PELSDQKVLE
+131 PELSDQEVLE
-141 IIYDYYEKFVG
+141 RIYDYIPKFDL
-152 KYRLPDDMLYE
+152 LPADMLYE

-176 LTTTLKKTDDFIDN
+176 LTTTLTTTLVKTEEFIN
-190 YGDLYFNWRE
+190 KYGNLYFNWSGE
-200 SSEEG
+200 SG
-205 EPMTCNALNPKIQL
+205 GTMTCNAVNPNIQR
-219 RTPPYGEAIMLY
+219 RTPPYGEAIILY
-231 SSSHE
+231 SSSHK

-243 DGEILDFTSADAY
+243 DGRILDFTSAEEAEEAY
-256 DDLEGSFPGEAI
+256 KNPPEDSFL
-268 YSYGPYYPVSDLSWK
+268 GPYYPVSDLSWK
-283 DEDEDKKQNLDSLF
+283 DEDKEQKLDSLF
-297 SDWTLCLVLS
+297 SDWTLCLVLIVS
-307 VNPEYDQT
+307 PEYDQT
-315 DKSFRKGVNL
+315 DKVYRYKKGVNL
-325 KMLALCGITKE
+325 KMLALSGITKEE

-354 SGFNFL
+354 SGFNFF
-360 PLKDQAEMN
+360 PLKDQAEMK

-460 TNTATASNGEITVL
+460 TNTATVSNGEITVL

-484 TGGVTMGANG
+484 TGGVTIGANG

-501 THNSGTFSVG
+501 TLNSGTFSVG

-536 LTPDEGYEENFN
+536 LTPDKGYEENFN
-548 FDAFFFEGKDSRLG
+548 FDDFFEGTDSRLG

>member
-75 KFRELGNINTSDRE
+75 KFRELGSINTSNR
-89 ATKKG
+89 KKG
-94 TILLFDSV
+94 TFLLFDSV
-102 KNLSDGHFTMDAFGS
+102 KNLSDGHFTMNAFGS
-117 SFSPSDYRILKKEH
+117 SFSPSEYRILKKEH
-131 PELSDQKVLE
+131 PELSDQDVLE
-141 IIYDYYEKFVG
+141 KIYDYIPKFDL
-152 KYRLPDDMLYE
+152 LPADMLYE

-176 LTTTLKKTDDFIDN
+176 LTTDLEKTKEFTKK
-190 YGDLYFNWRE
+190 YGKFYFNWVVE
-200 SSEEG
+200 SEEEG
-205 EPMTCNALNPKIQL
+205 TMTCNAVNPNIQL

-243 DGEILDFTSADAY
+243 DGRILDFTSAEAY
-256 DDLEGSFPGEAI
+256 DNPEVSFPGEAI
-268 YSYGPYYPVSDLSWK
+268 NSYGPYYPISDLSW
-283 DEDEDKKQNLDSLF
+283 EDKEQNLDSLF

-315 DKSFRKGVNL
+315 DKVFRKGVNL
-325 KMLALCGITKE
+325 KMLALSGITKEE

-354 SGFNFL
+354 SGFNFF
-360 PLKDQAEMN
+360 PLKDQAEMK

-460 TNTATASNGEITVL
+460 TNTATVSNGEITVL

-536 LTPDEGYEENFN
+536 LTPDKGYEENFN
-548 FDAFFFEGKDSRLG
+548 FDAFFAGTDSRLG
-562 KAFEWIKDHR
+562 KAFEWIKDHS

>member
-75 KFRELGNINTSDRE
+75 KFRELGSIDTSDRE

-102 KNLSDGHFTMDAFGS
+102 KNLSDGHFTIDAFGS

-131 PELSDQKVLE
+131 PELSDQEVLE
-141 IIYDYYEKFVG
+141 KIYDYYETFDL
-152 KYRLPDDMLYE
+152 LPADMFYE

-176 LTTTLKKTDDFIDN
+176 LTTTLEQTAAYIND
-190 YGDLYFNWRE
+190 YSSLYFQWNE
-200 SSEEG
+200 SG
-205 EPMTCNALNPKIQL
+205 TCNALNPKIQL

-243 DGEILDFTSADAY
+243 DGSIQNCTSDDAF
-256 DDLEGSFPGEAI
+256 DNPPEGSFP
-268 YSYGPYYPVSDLSWK
+268 GPYYPVSDLSWEGK
-283 DEDEDKKQNLDSLF
+283 EQKLDDIF

-307 VNPEYDQT
+307 VNPEYDRT
-315 DKSFRKGVNL
+315 KEVYKKGVNL

-354 SGFNFL
+354 SGFNFY
-360 PLKDQAEMN
+360 PLKDQAEMY

-455 PVVVI
+455 PVVAI
-460 TNTATASNGEITVL
+460 TNTATVSNGEITVL

-494 TLAGDIL
+494 TLDGDIL
-501 THNSGTFSVG
+501 TFNSGRFSVG

-522 NIRDTNH
+522 NIRDINH

-536 LTPDEGYEENFN
+536 LTPDKGYEENFN
-548 FDAFFFEGKDSRLG
+548 FDAFFAGTDSRLG

>member
-75 KFRELGNINTSDRE
+75 KFRELGSIDTSDRE

-102 KNLSDGHFTMDAFGS
+102 KNLSDGHFTMNAFGS

-131 PELSDQKVLE
+131 PELSDQEVLE
-141 IIYDYYEKFVG
+141 KIYDYYETFDL
-152 KYRLPDDMLYE
+152 LPADMLYE

-176 LTTTLKKTDDFIDN
+176 LTTALVKTEEFLDK
-190 YGDLYFNWRE
+190 YGSLYFNWRE
-200 SSEEG
+200 SG
-205 EPMTCNALNPKIQL
+205 ETMTCNAVNPKIQL
-219 RTPPYGEAIMLY
+219 RTPPYGEAINLY

-243 DGEILDFTSADAY
+243 DGKILDCTSAEAY
-256 DDLEGSFPGEAI
+256 NDPEVSFPGEAI
-268 YSYGPYYPVSDLSWK
+268 GPYYPVSDLSW
-283 DEDEDKKQNLDSLF
+283 EDKEQNLDSLF
-297 SDWTLCLVLS
+297 SDWTLCLVLT

-325 KMLALCGITKE
+325 KMLALSGITKEE

-354 SGFNFL
+354 SGFNFF
-360 PLKDQAEMN
+360 PLKDQAEMK

-397 YNADREILFGDMFR
+397 YNVDREILFGDMFR

-460 TNTATASNGEITVL
+460 TNTATVSNGEITVL

-536 LTPDEGYEENFN
+536 LTPDEGYEEDFN
-548 FDAFFFEGKDSRLG
+548 KDAFFAGTDSRLG

>member
-75 KFRELGNINTSDRE
+75 KFRELGSIDTSDRE

-102 KNLSDGHFTMDAFGS
+102 KNLSDGHFTMNAFGS

-131 PELSDQKVLE
+131 PELSDQEVLE
-141 IIYDYYEKFVG
+141 KIYDYYETFDL
-152 KYRLPDDMLYE
+152 LPADMLYE

-176 LTTTLKKTDDFIDN
+176 LTTTLTTTLVNTEEFNNK
-190 YGDLYFNWRE
+190 YGKLYFNWRVD
-200 SSEEG
+200 SEG
-205 EPMTCNALNPKIQL
+205 TMTCNAVNPKIQL
-219 RTPPYGEAIMLY
+219 RTPPYGEAINLY

-243 DGEILDFTSADAY
+243 DGRFLDCTSDDAF
-256 DDLEGSFPGEAI
+256 DNPPAGSFQ
-268 YSYGPYYPVSDLSWK
+268 GPYYPVSDLSL
-283 DEDEDKKQNLDSLF
+283 EDTEQYWEGKEQKLDSLF

-307 VNPEYDQT
+307 VNPEYDRT
-315 DKSFRKGVNL
+315 DKVFRKGVNL

-336 TDGSAMVDY
+336 EPDENAMVDY

-354 SGFNFL
+354 SGFNFF
-360 PLKDQAEMN
+360 PLKDQAEMK

-397 YNADREILFGDMFR
+397 YNVDREILFGDMFR

-460 TNTATASNGEITVL
+460 TNTATVSNGEITVL

-501 THNSGTFSVG
+501 TYNSGTFSVG

-536 LTPDEGYEENFN
+536 LTPDEGYEENFK
-548 FDAFFFEGKDSRLG
+548 FDDFFAGTDSRLG
-562 KAFEWIKDHR
+562 KAFEWIKNHR